1 MASSNDWFVG
11 GLPSAGKSTVAATL
25 ERELRL
31 QGRRARIIHTDRWIR
46 DHDDRLALASFD
58 MAGLKTTVAKAAER
72 AKAQSVTLMLPGGQL
87 EIKLASDEVLIWE
100 GVFAAEL
107 AASVGRTAHA
117 INVVSSEAARHERF
131 MHLCERRGIAP
142 ARAKTL
148 FIRARE
154 DQVPETSTRS
164 PVQINLDACQIQSM
178 LAKETGMIISR
189 TPLRMSFVGGG
200 SDLPSYYREHGGAVV
215 STAIDKYVYV
225 TMNRKFD
232 SGIRVA
238 YSRVEEVNS
247 VSEIEHQ
254 LVRAA
259 LNMAGVPGGVEIT
272 TVADIPSRGTGLGS
286 SSSFT
291 VALLHALYALLG
303 RHSTRQE
310 LAEQACH
317 VEIDVCG
324 EPIGKQDQ
332 YAAAYGGFNLYEFN
346 QNDTVTVSPVICKPE
361 TIAGIRKQMLVL
373 YTGITRGA
381 STILKHQSA
390 ELATNTDKKSAMKR
404 MVALCYQLLKE
415 IRNDNLDSFGQVLH
429 EAWMLKRDMA
439 PGVSTSDI
447 DDWYD
452 TARKHGAIGGKI
464 LGAGAGGFLALFAPE
479 DRHEAIRHALPKLRA
494 IPVDFERTGK
504 PDYFLPADVEHSAG
518 QRTAN
523 LLTPRSRRQAERPS
537 HKNLWDPHQDCA

>member
-1 MASSNDWFVG
+1 M
-11 GLPSAGKSTVAATL
+11 
-25 ERELRL
+25 
-31 QGRRARIIHTDRWIR
+31 
-46 DHDDRLALASFD
+46 
-58 MAGLKTTVAKAAER
+58 
-72 AKAQSVTLMLPGGQL
+72 MLPAGREGRKL
-87 EIKLASDEVLIWE
+87 EIKLASDEILIWE

-107 AASVGRTAHA
+107 AASLGRTAHA
-117 INVVSSEAARHERF
+117 INVVSSEAARHARF
-131 MHLCERRGIAP
+131 MHLCERRGISA
-142 ARAKTL
+142 ARAKAL
-148 FIRARE
+148 FASAHGSGTIDEIARADQSRRLSNRVHPRE
-154 DQVPETSTRS
+154 G
-164 PVQINLDACQIQSM
+164 NGA
-178 LAKETGMIISR
+178 MIISR

-200 SDLPSYYREHGGAVV
+200 SDLPSYYREYGGAVV

-346 QNDTVTVSPVICKPE
+346 PNDTVTVSPVICKPE
-361 TIAGIRKQMLVL
+361 TIAGIRRQMLVL

-381 STILKHQSA
+381 STILKQQSA

-404 MVALCYQLLKE
+404 MVSLCYQLLDE
-415 IRNDNLDSFGQVLH
+415 IRNDNLDLFGQILH
-429 EAWMLKRDMA
+429 ESWMIKRDMA
-439 PGVSTSDI
+439 QGVSTSDI
-447 DDWYD
+447 DEWYE

-494 IPVDFERTGK
+494 IPVDFERTGSQIIFYQ
-504 PDYFLPADVEHSAG
+504 PTSSNHPGAG
-518 QRTAN
+518 
-523 LLTPRSRRQAERPS
+523 SRA
-537 HKNLWDPHQDCA
+537 

>member
-1 MASSNDWFVG
+1 
-11 GLPSAGKSTVAATL
+11 
-25 ERELRL
+25 
-31 QGRRARIIHTDRWIR
+31 
-46 DHDDRLALASFD
+46 
-58 MAGLKTTVAKAAER
+58 
-72 AKAQSVTLMLPGGQL
+72 
-87 EIKLASDEVLIWE
+87 
-100 GVFAAEL
+100 
-107 AASVGRTAHA
+107 
-117 INVVSSEAARHERF
+117 
-131 MHLCERRGIAP
+131 
-142 ARAKTL
+142 
-148 FIRARE
+148 
-154 DQVPETSTRS
+154 
-164 PVQINLDACQIQSM
+164 
-178 LAKETGMIISR
+178 MIISR

-200 SDLPSYYREHGGAVV
+200 SDLPSYYREYGGAVV

-247 VSEIEHQ
+247 VFEIEHQ

-286 SSSFT
+286 SSTFT
-291 VALLHALYALLG
+291 VALLHALYAFVG

-317 VEIDVCG
+317 IEIDVCG

-346 QNDTVTVSPVICKPE
+346 PNDTVTVSPVICKPE

-404 MVALCYQLLKE
+404 MVSLCYQLLNE

-439 PGVSTSDI
+439 PGVSTSEI

-452 TARKHGAIGGKI
+452 TARKHGAVGGKI
-464 LGAGAGGFLALFAPE
+464 WAPARAVSSPSSRLRIGTRRYAMRCRSCAPSPSTSSEWEVRLFFIS
-479 DRHEAIRHALPKLRA
+479 RRRA
-494 IPVDFERTGK
+494 IIRSTGRGLEPWARARSVK
-504 PDYFLPADVEHSAG
+504 LSA
-518 QRTAN
+518 
-523 LLTPRSRRQAERPS
+523 PSR
-537 HKNLWDPHQDCA
+537 KNLWRPHQDCA

>member
-1 MASSNDWFVG
+1 
-11 GLPSAGKSTVAATL
+11 
-25 ERELRL
+25 
-31 QGRRARIIHTDRWIR
+31 
-46 DHDDRLALASFD
+46 
-58 MAGLKTTVAKAAER
+58 
-72 AKAQSVTLMLPGGQL
+72 
-87 EIKLASDEVLIWE
+87 
-100 GVFAAEL
+100 
-107 AASVGRTAHA
+107 
-117 INVVSSEAARHERF
+117 
-131 MHLCERRGIAP
+131 
-142 ARAKTL
+142 
-148 FIRARE
+148 
-154 DQVPETSTRS
+154 
-164 PVQINLDACQIQSM
+164 
-178 LAKETGMIISR
+178 MIISR

-464 LGAGAGGFLALFAPE
+464 SAPAPVVSSPFSLPRTGTRRYATRCRSCAPFRSISSELEARLFSTSQRRALSRST
-479 DRHEAIRHALPKLRA
+479 DREPLNPALPTSSGASVPQKFMGPASRLRL
-494 IPVDFERTGK
+494 IK
-504 PDYFLPADVEHSAG
+504 
-518 QRTAN
+518 TAVFAK
-523 LLTPRSRRQAERPS
+523 R
-537 HKNLWDPHQDCA
+537 

>member
-1 MASSNDWFVG
+1 
-11 GLPSAGKSTVAATL
+11 
-25 ERELRL
+25 
-31 QGRRARIIHTDRWIR
+31 
-46 DHDDRLALASFD
+46 
-58 MAGLKTTVAKAAER
+58 
-72 AKAQSVTLMLPGGQL
+72 
-87 EIKLASDEVLIWE
+87 
-100 GVFAAEL
+100 
-107 AASVGRTAHA
+107 
-117 INVVSSEAARHERF
+117 
-131 MHLCERRGIAP
+131 
-142 ARAKTL
+142 
-148 FIRARE
+148 
-154 DQVPETSTRS
+154 
-164 PVQINLDACQIQSM
+164 
-178 LAKETGMIISR
+178 MIISR

-346 QNDTVTVSPVICKPE
+346 PNDTVTVSPVICKPE

-390 ELATNTDKKSAMKR
+390 ELATNVDKKSAMKR
-404 MVALCYQLLKE
+404 MVSLCYQLLDE
-415 IRNDNLDSFGQVLH
+415 IRNDNLDSFGQILH

-494 IPVDFERTGK
+494 ISVDFERMGSQIIFYQPTSNNHPVNG
-504 PDYFLPADVEHSAG
+504 PGVSAK
-518 QRTAN
+518 
-523 LLTPRSRRQAERPS
+523 L
-537 HKNLWDPHQDCA
+537 